1 MAYHS
6 EKQSWLDRP
15 VFSFFPALKGAM
27 LIFTLI
33 ILLAIISR
41 LYDLGARVFSHDEN
55 LHVYFS
61 WLYFIGKGYQYSPLM
76 HGPLQFHLLALT
88 YILFGASDF
97 TARLP
102 QAIASILT
110 IVLLWKWRRY
120 LGRFG
125 TLVAAGLM
133 LISPFMLYYGR
144 YARNEAFIGVI
155 FVLTLYAILRYL
167 ETGKARYL
175 FLLTIA
181 TILHFTVKE
190 TAFIYTAQA
199 LLFLAFY
206 LINRVARSPWKHKSL
221 LNVFISILC
230 IGVLLA
236 GAALGITIY
245 GRTQVATNASQ
256 TAAPIL
262 PGQIPG
268 LPASHLGQFSVV
280 TILLLLAGVAFLLA

>member
-1 MAYHS
+1 MVDNS

-15 VFSFFPALKGAM
+15 IFSIFPMFNGET
-27 LIFTLI
+27 LIFSLV

-41 LYDLGARVFSHDEN
+41 FYDLGARVFSHDEN

-61 WLYFIGKGYQYSPLM
+61 WLYSIGKGYQYSPLM

-88 YILFGASDF
+88 YILFGATDL

-102 QAIASILT
+102 HAIASILT

-133 LISPFMLYYGR
+133 LFSPFMLYYGR

-155 FVLTLYAILRYL
+155 FILTLYAILRYL

-175 FLLTIA
+175 FL
-181 TILHFTVKE
+181 FNNCNDSP
-190 TAFIYTAQA
+190 
-199 LLFLAFY
+199 FY
-206 LINRVARSPWKHKSL
+206 S
-221 LNVFISILC
+221 
-230 IGVLLA
+230 
-236 GAALGITIY
+236 
-245 GRTQVATNASQ
+245 
-256 TAAPIL
+256 
-262 PGQIPG
+262 
-268 LPASHLGQFSVV
+268 
-280 TILLLLAGVAFLLA
+280 